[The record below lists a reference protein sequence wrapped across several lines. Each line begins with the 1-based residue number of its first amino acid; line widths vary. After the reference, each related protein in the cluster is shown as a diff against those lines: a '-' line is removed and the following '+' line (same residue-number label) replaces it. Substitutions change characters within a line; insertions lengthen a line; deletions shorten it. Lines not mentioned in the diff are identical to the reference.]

1 MTTQNI
7 ARVLVAAAVAWSA
20 VAAGSGSVHAESDVY
35 DRTRNQLLSRRT
47 GIDIRTL
54 EQRDRRLDY
63 QTRQQFNRE
72 LERRDIGPIPLRV
85 PTMRPTC
92 RLPVYGNAYMGAR
105 CR

>member
-1 MTTQNI
+1 MTPHRITTT
-7 ARVLVAAAVAWSA
+7 LVAAAIASLTL
-20 VAAGSGSVHAESDVY
+20 AAGSGPVEAESNSY
-35 DRTRNQLLSRRT
+35 ERMRNQLLSRRT
-47 GIDIRTL
+47 GIDIRSL
-54 EQRDRRLDY
+54 EARDRRLDY
-63 QTRQQFNRE
+63 QTQQRFNRE